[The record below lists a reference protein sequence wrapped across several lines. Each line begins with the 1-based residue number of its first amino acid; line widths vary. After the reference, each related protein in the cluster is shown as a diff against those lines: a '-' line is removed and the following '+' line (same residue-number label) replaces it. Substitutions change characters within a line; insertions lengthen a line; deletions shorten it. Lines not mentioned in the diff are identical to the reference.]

1 MTNQV
6 AATDNRR
13 RIPDRWLM
21 EFDGMTNAEMAW
33 FSDNADD
40 TEVRAWC
47 GWELEY
53 REAFRV
59 EVYID
64 AKTGDLKRKRG

>member
-6 AATDNRR
+6 AATDLRR
-13 RIPDRWLM
+13 RIPDRWLI
-21 EFDGMTNAEMAW
+21 EFDGMTNDEMAW
-33 FSDNADD
+33 FSENADD
-40 TEVRAWC
+40 AEVRAWC

-53 REAFRV
+53 REAFKI

-64 AKTGDLKRKRG
+64 HESGELKRRRS